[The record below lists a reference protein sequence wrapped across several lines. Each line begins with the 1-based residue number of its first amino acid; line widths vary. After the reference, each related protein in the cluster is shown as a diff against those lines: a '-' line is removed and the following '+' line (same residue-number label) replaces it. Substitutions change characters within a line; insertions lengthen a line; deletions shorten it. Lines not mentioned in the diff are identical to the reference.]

1 MKSLNNGQDTA
12 PTAHLFSPIE
22 TSSAGNELYIIEL
35 LAKGIRGNPYMTQ
48 AVAKTEIT
56 GQSPQN

>member
-56 GQSPQN
+56 G